1 MGRVTVFTITGCP
14 FCIKAKTALKER
26 NIPYVEIN
34 LTEHPEKRSDMLSL
48 SNSLTVPQIFFNEK
62 HIGGATETI
71 EFLEKEEYTESRYK
85 KEIKDQPEPTDER
98 LSLPTSK
105 PVNVDSSAPPRG
117 EDDNITIPNSD
128 KQVMSILDI
137 TKRLVQSTPSKNLPY
152 YGTTY
157 KNSIKGSDFINH
169 LMKEFSIK
177 DKKDAISFAS
187 TLQKR
192 GIVHH
197 VTSEH
202 EIQDTDNL
210 FYRLQPFQTP
220 NVLNSYIKWDIR
232 VDEDYM
238 AIISRLA
245 KLMQSIET
253 RATDKDGNVDLIEV
267 VKDEKY
273 AEFEENVC
281 ELQGIDMNSMD
292 DNTKTAFIINV
303 YNLMIK
309 YSRTKYQPRKDSS
322 AQRAGYFTKVLTN
335 IGNELF
341 SFQDLENGILRANA
355 LPPYALKAVF
365 QAGDERVRHIVK
377 KVDPRLHFA
386 LNCGAKSCPPVKKFS
401 ARDIQ
406 EELRIVALAFCEQE
420 DNVQI
425 DVEANEL
432 HLNMIFKWYRPD
444 FASNI
449 SGLPKA
455 LLPYL
460 LNDRK
465 ESLQTM
471 IDKNVK
477 IKIKFNTYDWS
488 SNISRFVEFNPSLLK
503 ANEVSLKNIFTRS

>member
-1 MGRVTVFTITGCP
+1 MGGRVTVFTITGCP

-48 SNSLTVPQIFFNEK
+48 SNSLTVPQIFFNKK

-71 EFLEKEEYTESRYK
+71 EFLEKEDYTKSRYK
-85 KEIKDQPEPTDER
+85 TEIQNQPDPTDER
-98 LSLPTSK
+98 LFLPTSK

-128 KQVMSILDI
+128 DQVMSILDI

-152 YGTTY
+152 FGTIY
-157 KNSIKGSDFINH
+157 KNSIKGSDFVNH
-169 LMKEFSIK
+169 LMKEFSIEE
-177 DKKDAISFAS
+177 KKDAISFAS

-192 GIVHH
+192 GIVDH

-220 NVLNSYIKWDIR
+220 NVLNSYRKWDIR

-245 KLMQSIET
+245 KLMQGIET
-253 RATDKDGNVDLIEV
+253 R

-309 YSRTKYQPRKDSS
+309 YSRTKYQPRKDST

-355 LPPYALKAVF
+355 LPPYALKTVF
-365 QAGDERVRHIVK
+365 QAGDERVHHILK
-377 KVDPRLHFA
+377 KVDPRIHFA

-420 DNVQI
+420 DNVRI

-444 FASNI
+444 FASNV

-465 ESLQTM
+465 KCLQVL

-477 IKIKFNTYDWS
+477 IKVKFNMYDWS
-488 SNISRFVEFNPSLLK
+488 SSISRFVEFNHSLLK
-503 ANEVSLKNIFTRS
+503 ANETSLKNIFTRS